1 MELDIEKFIEVG
13 KTVEYYGK
21 AVILKL
27 PHIPAVI
34 SCDIIIYMTW
44 KWFKYFKDVWIQ
56 KKKWSYYKMLVHLQ
70 LLTKKL
76 LVKFQNL
83 FKQDATPER
92 KWLSYGDKSENL
104 RAV

>member
-34 SCDIIIYMTW
+34 SCDIIIYMT
-44 KWFKYFKDVWIQ
+44 
-56 KKKWSYYKMLVHLQ
+56 
-70 LLTKKL
+70 
-76 LVKFQNL
+76 
-83 FKQDATPER
+83 
-92 KWLSYGDKSENL
+92 
-104 RAV
+104 